1 MTTNKSSFTFC
12 LKDGTDYEFEVEPVY
27 INTKTQLVEPLSA
40 SSRTTPR
47 DKKVPFGPVKKVT
60 VIDEQVIKIEN
71 EPGDEVFLEVQKLS
85 PLIDKEDSRLKKELI
100 NLQNKDT
107 NVLAQTLNDLIN
119 KMHGEEFRKNMSVNL
134 LKRQST
140 LQILSSLMRNK
151 ERLQAAVVRRGWKF
165 NSLEEGPDT
174 ACAVLRRQRSRK
186 QKMLMKRKLV
196 VTRQQ
201 RRK

>member
-1 MTTNKSSFTFC
+1 MGLTASSRLSQYTSTPR
-12 LKDGTDYEFEVEPVY
+12 LSWLNP
-27 INTKTQLVEPLSA
+27 EPLSA

-71 EPGDEVFLEVQKLS
+71 ETGDEVFLGVQKLA
-85 PLIDKEDSRLKKELI
+85 PLIDKEDSRLKQELI

-107 NVLAQTLNDLIN
+107 NVLAKCLNNLIT

-140 LQILSSLMRNK
+140 LPITEQLCEGK
-151 ERLQAAVVRRGWKF
+151 ENLQA
-165 NSLEEGPDT
+165 L
-174 ACAVLRRQRSRK
+174 VLRK
-186 QKMLMKRKLV
+186 E
-196 VTRQQ
+196 
-201 RRK
+201 